1 METSESQDQNEEDN
15 LTTQDI
21 HEYQTDIQPLIITSH
36 GTEKNRGSLSL
47 DVCIIN
53 IGHTSYIYICYINTH
68 THTHTYI
75 HTHVLI
81 YIL

>member
-1 METSESQDQNEEDN
+1 METSESPDQNEEDN

-53 IGHTSYIYICYINTH
+53 IGHTY
-68 THTHTYI
+68 TYV
-75 HTHVLI
+75 T
-81 YIL
+81 